1 MFMIVSRPL
10 VGGSLVLLT
19 AAVVGCSSAVDVP
32 PSVTILVTNSTCN
45 PGPCTSV
52 RVLAFPDD
60 QHQPHTPG
68 GLWSLDLG
76 IVSTASACL
85 TIPAGAE
92 FNVTGPNGTTTF
104 LWSTANGLALG
115 SLSPSDAVLQ
125 ATPSTGRFVPSSAAG
140 WSVALPGI
148 ATPTPSTPCTS

>member
-1 MFMIVSRPL
+1 MIVSRRL
-10 VGGSLVLLT
+10 LRGTLVLPV
-19 AAVVGCSSAVDVP
+19 AAAIACSSAVDVP
-32 PSVTILVTNSTCN
+32 PSVTILVTNSTCS
-45 PGPCTSV
+45 PGPCTSL

-115 SLSPSDAVLQ
+115 SLSPSDPVLQ

-140 WSVALPGI
+140 WSITLPGSS
-148 ATPTPSTPCTS
+148 TPTPSGACTS

>member
-1 MFMIVSRPL
+1 MIVSRRL
-10 VGGSLVLLT
+10 LRGGLVLPVAT
-19 AAVVGCSSAVDVP
+19 AIACSSAVDVP

-45 PGPCTSV
+45 PGPCSSV

-76 IVSTASACL
+76 TVSTASACL
-85 TIPAGAE
+85 TIPAARE

-104 LWSTANGLALG
+104 LWSTDNGLALG
-115 SLSPSDAVLQ
+115 SLSPSDPVLQ
-125 ATPSTGRFVPSSAAG
+125 ATPSTGTFVPASAAG
-140 WSVALPGI
+140 WSVALPGS
-148 ATPTPSTPCTS
+148 ATPTPGTACTS

>member
-1 MFMIVSRPL
+1 MIVSRRL
-10 VGGSLVLLT
+10 LGGSLLLLMG
-19 AAVVGCSSAVDVP
+19 AAIGCSSAVDVP

-76 IVSTASACL
+76 TLSTASACL
-85 TIPAGAE
+85 AIPAGAE
-92 FNVTGPNGTTTF
+92 FKVTGPNGTTTYV
-104 LWSTANGLALG
+104 WSTANGLALG
-115 SLSPSDAVLQ
+115 ARSPSDPVLE
-125 ATPSTGRFVPSSAAG
+125 ATPSTGTFVPASAAG
-140 WSVALPGI
+140 WSVTLPGS
-148 ATPTPSTPCTS
+148 AAPTPATACTS